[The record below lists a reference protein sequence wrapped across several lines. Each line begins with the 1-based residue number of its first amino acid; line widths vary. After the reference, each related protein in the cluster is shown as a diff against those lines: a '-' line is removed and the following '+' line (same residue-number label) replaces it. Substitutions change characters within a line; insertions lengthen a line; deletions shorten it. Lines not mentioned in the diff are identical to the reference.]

1 MSDQPQYRR
10 DATQPGPGQ
19 YRVEDPPW
27 AHPGGVEPV
36 QAVKLDRPLYTGMMF
51 GFGLMIAS
59 IVLVVIMSVIFGVL
73 GVLLGGLTTATF

>member
-27 AHPGGVEPV
+27 PRPGGVEPV
-36 QAVKLDRPLYTGMMF
+36 QVVKLDRPLYTGMMF

-59 IVLVVIMSVIFGVL
+59 LVLVVIMSIVFGVL
-73 GVLLGGLTTATF
+73 GMFLGGLTSATF